1 MAVYTNRD
9 AQTITTAAEVGRG
22 GEGVIYRVEGRND
35 LVAKIYHP
43 ALRTYTRQAK
53 LTAMVTQ
60 PPPDGY
66 RTLAPPHV
74 ALAWPTDLLFEADA
88 FAGFLMPH
96 IERSPNLI
104 ALFNPQLR
112 HQRYPHVDHRFLY
125 RSAQNLATVLAALHS
140 RGHVV
145 GDLNQKNILVK
156 GNALV
161 TLVDTDSFQI
171 RDRYDHCFRC
181 GVGVPDYTPPELQ
194 GQALGTIDR
203 QPYHDCFGLSVLL
216 FQLLMEGYHP
226 FTGRPLTPALREIDQ
241 LSLHCMQQGWF
252 PYSNNRAVQPPP
264 AAPPFTWL
272 TPEIRRLFLQ
282 SFLVGYREPL
292 RRPTAAT
299 WATALARAEAML
311 IQCARC
317 PNHWYGNHLDECP
330 LCQRAPVVVPVPASR
345 PARRPVAGLGGL
357 RHALPNHQPAAAPVL
372 PVTQAFPVLPLW
384 VTNVLKLLGGT
395 VLTLIALTL
404 LFNGYWPLVIWLF
417 FMLRIPK
424 IQQVVWPM
432 LTFCCHVLM
441 TGSQQLG
448 RGLWRSGRWLA
459 PRVWQGGRAAV
470 ASWMGAPSLVK
481 QLTSIALMIAF
492 LTAINYY
499 SGSFSTLHQPPSPL
513 SAPAIESPLVQ
524 PTVRR

>member
-22 GEGVIYRVEGRND
+22 GEGVIYQVVGRND

-74 ALAWPTDLLFEADA
+74 ALAWPTDLLFKEEA
-88 FAGFLMPH
+88 FVGFLMPR
-96 IERSPNLI
+96 IDRSPNLI

-112 HQRYPHVDHRFLY
+112 CQRYPHVDHRFLY

-171 RDRYDHCFRC
+171 RDSNGHCFRC

-194 GQALGTIDR
+194 GQTLITIDR
-203 QPYHDCFGLSVLL
+203 QPYHDMFGLSVLL

-226 FTGRPLTPALREIDQ
+226 FTGRPLTSALREIDQ

-272 TPEIRRLFLQ
+272 APEIRRLFLQ
-282 SFLVGYREPL
+282 SFLVGYTEPL

-299 WATALARAEAML
+299 WAEALRRAEANL
-311 IQCARC
+311 LQCSRC
-317 PNHWYGNHLDECP
+317 PEHWYGNHLEECP
-330 LCQRAPVVVPVPASR
+330 LCRRRSVAVPVAAPLH
-345 PARRPVAGLGGL
+345 RPVTRLGGQ
-357 RHALPNHQPAAAPVL
+357 RYATSNHQPAAAPVL
-372 PVTQAFPVLPLW
+372 PVTQAFPVLPLS
-384 VTNVLKLLGGT
+384 VTNFLKLVGGM
-395 VLTLIALTL
+395 VLTFIALTL
-404 LFNGYWPLVIWLF
+404 LFNGYWPLVVWLF
-417 FMLRIPK
+417 FILRIPK
-424 IQQVVWPM
+424 VQQVVWPM
-432 LTFCCHVLM
+432 LTFCCRALM
-441 TGSQQLG
+441 TGSQQAG

-459 PRVWQGGRAAV
+459 PRLWQGGRAAV

-481 QLTSIALMIAF
+481 QLSSIALLIAF
-492 LTAINYY
+492 LATINYF
-499 SGSFSTLHQPPSPL
+499 SGSFSTLNQPPSPL
-513 SAPAIESPLVQ
+513 LAPTIESPLAR
-524 PTVRR
+524 PTVGR